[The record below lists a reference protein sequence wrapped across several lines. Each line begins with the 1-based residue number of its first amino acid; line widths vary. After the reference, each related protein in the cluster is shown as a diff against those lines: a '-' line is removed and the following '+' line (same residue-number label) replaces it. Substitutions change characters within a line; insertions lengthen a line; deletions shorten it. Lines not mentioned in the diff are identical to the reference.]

1 MRCFVLEEDI
11 IADIA
16 GEEADEE
23 EGEILYSA
31 EEPYFKLKKQLRLTT
46 KGIGIMFPRKRRLRS
61 AEEVY
66 FNLLWKN
73 ISSYE
78 VLEVIFNSEKDSRPS
93 DEEPPKDFRSEGK
106 TGEFFVFGFS
116 KDETWFAMN
125 VFFPL
130 KDRPKIEGIMR
141 RYAGRPPVPGLAHYG
156 NLAVVKYVLD
166 HCNVLGE
173 YEISLEDFIYSSRLV
188 KQAGLDQLSLKLKGD
203 EPSPVFNVCSE
214 GLGILFTK
222 DNMIGLQ
229 QGSTFWPWSKIE
241 EVFEHKGAIIGFRWK
256 DEPYRFGQLV
266 SDDDMRTE
274 ILEKCNEALNRY
286 NPRLHAWDT
295 FIRPNSF
302 PSRYTDTWFALE
314 PMGCKASR
322 DGFPPKAKNAPRS

>member
-1 MRCFVLEEDI
+1 MLEEDI
-11 IADIA
+11 IADIV
-16 GEEADEE
+16 GEAADEE

-31 EEPYFKLKKQLRLTT
+31 EEPYFKLKKQLKLTT
-46 KGIGIMFPRKRRLRS
+46 NGIAIMFPRKRRFRS
-61 AEEVY
+61 AEEVH

-78 VLEVIFNSEKDSRPS
+78 VLEVVFDSVKNSCPS
-93 DEEPPKDFRSEGK
+93 DEEPPKDFRTNGK
-106 TGEFFVFGFS
+106 MGEFFVFGFA

-130 KDRPKIEGIMR
+130 KDRPEIEKIMR
-141 RYAGRPPVPGLAHYG
+141 RFSGRSPIPGLAHHG

-166 HCNVLGE
+166 RCNILGK
-173 YEISLEDFIYSSRLV
+173 YEISIEDFIYSSRLV
-188 KQAGLDQLSLKLKGD
+188 KQSGLDQMSLKLKGD
-203 EPSPVFNVCSE
+203 EPGPIFYVCAE
-214 GLGILFTK
+214 GFGILFTK
-222 DNMIGLQ
+222 DHMVGLQ

-266 SDDDMRTE
+266 SDDDMRRE
-274 ILEKCNEALNRY
+274 ILEKCNQALSKY
-286 NPRLHAWDT
+286 NPKLHTWDV

-314 PMGCKASR
+314 PMGCEASR
-322 DGFPPKAKNAPRS
+322 NGFPPKGKSARKS